1 MELFNKNLELLRA
14 SQPSLARR
22 VQQLPKQNL
31 VQVIKSKDGNLI
43 PKIGSI
49 SLHSNYYPIR
59 EARDGLANYSL
70 KVNQEPVIYG
80 LGFGYHVLEIL
91 KRYNGTKILV
101 IEPSMSVFQCF
112 MENVDLKPFL
122 PNTKFAISI
131 PSPKIVVSNKTENWN
146 KYEHQP
152 SKHLSY
158 DYFHSLDIAIE
169 SSDYLSAN
177 RLKILIVN
185 PYYGGS
191 LPTAI
196 YCKEALKSMGHN
208 VESVDC
214 ENFAEGF
221 FSIRKITRN
230 KNNEELL
237 GRQFS
242 QFMGQLIAAK
252 AADFNPDFILS
263 IAQAP
268 LSPESI
274 TNLKK
279 LNIPIAFWFVEDFR
293 SLKYWKEVAP
303 VYDYFFALQ
312 QGEFTE
318 KLQSIGA
325 NNSYYLPQGSL
336 PSVHRKINLSQGDF
350 KQYSADISFM
360 GAGYHNRV
368 QSFSRLISHDFKIW
382 GTEWKLDTPLG
393 SCVQNKNKRVDP
405 DEIVK
410 IYNAGRINLNLHSSA
425 SHEGINPV
433 GDFVNPRT
441 FEIAACDGFQLVD
454 ERSELPDLMEP
465 GVEIATFCSIDD
477 LCEKVDYFLNHED
490 EVKMLITRGKKRILN
505 EHTIQHRMHEMLI
518 HVFMEKLSELKSRVS
533 SSHRDSVRHY
543 IDYVGESSPLG
554 VYLNK
559 FIGTNN
565 FSIKT
570 MVDHISVGEGLLSQ
584 EELLVLMTDQIV
596 TSNK

>member
-1 MELFNKNLELLRA
+1 LELFNKNLELLRL

-22 VQQLPKQNL
+22 VKQSPKQNV
-31 VQVIKSKDGNLI
+31 VQVIKSKDGNPI

-49 SLHSNYYPIR
+49 SLHSNYYPLR
-59 EARDGLANYSL
+59 EARDGLTNYSF
-70 KVNQEPVIYG
+70 KVNQVPVIYG

-91 KRYNGTKILV
+91 KRYNDTKVLV
-101 IEPSMSVFQCF
+101 IEPNMSVFQCF
-112 MENVDLKPFL
+112 MENVDLKSFL
-122 PNTKFAISI
+122 PNTKFVIST
-131 PSPKIVVSNKTENWN
+131 PPPKIVVSNKTENWN

-158 DYFHSLDIAIE
+158 DYFHSLDKAIE

-196 YCKEALKSMGHN
+196 SCKEALKSMGHN
-208 VESVDC
+208 VVSVDC
-214 ENFAEGF
+214 EKFAEGF

-268 LSPESI
+268 LTPESI
-274 TNLKK
+274 INLKK

-293 SLKYWKEVAP
+293 TLKYWQDVAP
-303 VYDYFFALQ
+303 FYDYFYTLQ
-312 QGEFTE
+312 KGEFTE

-325 NNSYYLPQGSL
+325 HNSYYLPQGSL
-336 PSVHRKINLSQGDF
+336 PSVHKTIKLSQSDIVH
-350 KQYSADISFM
+350 YTSDISFM
-360 GAGYHNRV
+360 GAGYYNRA
-368 QSFSRLISHDFKIW
+368 QSFPRLLNHDFKIW
-382 GTEWKLDTPLG
+382 GTEWILESPLG
-393 SCVQNKNKRVDP
+393 SCVQNTNKRVTP

-410 IYNAGRINLNLHSSA
+410 IYNAGRVNLNLHSSS
-425 SHEGINPV
+425 SHEGINPA

-441 FEIAACDGFQLVD
+441 FEIAACGGFQLVD

-465 GVEIATFCSIDD
+465 GIEIATFCSIDD
-477 LCEKVDYFLNHED
+477 LCEKVDYYLNHED
-490 EVKMLITRGKKRILN
+490 EAKLITSRGKKRVLK
-505 EHTIQHRMHEMLI
+505 EHTIQNRMHEMLI
-518 HVFMEKLSELKSRVS
+518 HVFMDNLSDLKNRITTFD
-533 SSHRDSVRHY
+533 RDPVRYY
-543 IDYVGESSPLG
+543 IDHVGDSSPLG
-554 VYLNK
+554 IYLKK
-559 FIGTNN
+559 FISVND

-570 MVDHISVGEGLLSQ
+570 MVDHISGGEGSLSE

-596 TSNK
+596 ISKA